1 MKKECKKRIVLF
13 LVALLVGA
21 LGAMAAASAEEFN
34 WQRFAGTRI
43 RLVADK
49 HPAADAVYPHIPEF
63 EKLTGIKV
71 EYEILPEIQARQK
84 KVVELASRSATLD
97 AFVIAWHV
105 EKKGFYDAGWITP
118 LNNYLKDP
126 TLTAPDY
133 DWEDFTPA
141 VRDISTQPDDSVT
154 FLMQQIDPWILYY
167 RKDIFRQRGIAIPQT
182 LDEMEEIARKLND
195 PANDFYSVVYR
206 GLKYANTPVWCI
218 LLFKY
223 GGDFFDK
230 EGEPAINSPAGIK
243 AADWY
248 ARMLRNY
255 GAPGVVN
262 FNWYECSS
270 TFMAERAAM
279 YFDGIG
285 FAGQFEDPEKSK
297 VVGKTGYTLF
307 PAGPGG
313 RYAGTFGGGYS
324 VSRYS
329 ANKEAAY
336 LFITWAT
343 NKENTLRVALSG
355 VGTGRVSVL
364 QNPDYIRE
372 SPMPSDWRETFIES
386 LKIARLGLPEIAAV
400 GEFRDIVG
408 IALVNAIEG
417 GDVKALMD
425 EANKKF
431 KQLLLRTEP
440 ERYR

>member
-167 RKDIFRQRGIAIPQT
+167 RKDIFRQRNIAIPQK
-182 LDEMEEIARKLND
+182 I
-195 PANDFYSVVYR
+195 
-206 GLKYANTPVWCI
+206 G
-218 LLFKY
+218 
-223 GGDFFDK
+223 
-230 EGEPAINSPAGIK
+230 
-243 AADWY
+243 
-248 ARMLRNY
+248 
-255 GAPGVVN
+255 
-262 FNWYECSS
+262 
-270 TFMAERAAM
+270 RAH
-279 YFDGIG
+279 
-285 FAGQFEDPEKSK
+285 
-297 VVGKTGYTLF
+297 V
-307 PAGPGG
+307 
-313 RYAGTFGGGYS
+313 
-324 VSRYS
+324 
-329 ANKEAAY
+329 
-336 LFITWAT
+336 
-343 NKENTLRVALSG
+343 
-355 VGTGRVSVL
+355 
-364 QNPDYIRE
+364 
-372 SPMPSDWRETFIES
+372 
-386 LKIARLGLPEIAAV
+386 
-400 GEFRDIVG
+400 
-408 IALVNAIEG
+408 
-417 GDVKALMD
+417 
-425 EANKKF
+425 
-431 KQLLLRTEP
+431 
-440 ERYR
+440 